1 MLKELV
7 NRMQGQVRLRVEAA
21 FPERVLN
28 LCGARHLS
36 FWDVEW
42 ESATVFTCRMG
53 RRDSRVLRQAV
64 REMDCTV
71 TVIGREGAP
80 DFLLRFRRR
89 YVLLAGLGLC
99 AAAMVYGSF
108 FIWDF
113 QVEGNETVPDEEILR
128 ALEKNGVGI
137 GTFSF
142 SLDPEGLRNQVL
154 LEIPE
159 LSWLTVNVSG
169 CRATVQVRE
178 RVQKPEMVDERTPAN
193 VVARR
198 AGLVLTIR
206 SAQGVNMVLPGT
218 SVEEGQLLI
227 SGVEDTDTVGARIL
241 AGRGTVTARTW
252 YTLTARMPL
261 TAETKSYTGR
271 KKTGWSLVFGTHRVK
286 FYGNSSIEGA
296 EYDKITTRYPWTLL
310 GLRLPVTLVRETYR
324 FYERTETEA
333 DPAAAESAGEAILTE
348 YLHSLVDPY
357 GTVTTTL
364 CTSRQRGDVLEVTLA
379 AECQEEIGRTAPIYV
394 SDDTP
399 DP

>member
-80 DFLLRFRRR
+80 YFLLRFRRR

-286 FYGNSSIEGA
+286 F
-296 EYDKITTRYPWTLL
+296 
-310 GLRLPVTLVRETYR
+310 
-324 FYERTETEA
+324 
-333 DPAAAESAGEAILTE
+333 
-348 YLHSLVDPY
+348 
-357 GTVTTTL
+357 
-364 CTSRQRGDVLEVTLA
+364 
-379 AECQEEIGRTAPIYV
+379 
-394 SDDTP
+394 
-399 DP
+399 

>member
-71 TVIGREGAP
+71 TVVGREGAP
-80 DFLLRFRRR
+80 YFLLRFRRR

-178 RVQKPEMVDERTPAN
+178 RVQKPEMVDERTP
-193 VVARR
+193 
-198 AGLVLTIR
+198 
-206 SAQGVNMVLPGT
+206 
-218 SVEEGQLLI
+218 
-227 SGVEDTDTVGARIL
+227 
-241 AGRGTVTARTW
+241 
-252 YTLTARMPL
+252 
-261 TAETKSYTGR
+261 
-271 KKTGWSLVFGTHRVK
+271 
-286 FYGNSSIEGA
+286 
-296 EYDKITTRYPWTLL
+296 
-310 GLRLPVTLVRETYR
+310 
-324 FYERTETEA
+324 
-333 DPAAAESAGEAILTE
+333 
-348 YLHSLVDPY
+348 
-357 GTVTTTL
+357 
-364 CTSRQRGDVLEVTLA
+364 
-379 AECQEEIGRTAPIYV
+379 
-394 SDDTP
+394 
-399 DP
+399 

>member
-7 NRMQGQVRLRVEAA
+7 NRIQGQVRLRVEAA

-71 TVIGREGAP
+71 TVVGREGAP
-80 DFLLRFRRR
+80 YFLLRFRRR
-89 YVLLAGLGLC
+89 YVLLAGLCLC

-206 SAQGVNMVLPGT
+206 SVQGVNMVLPGT

-252 YTLTARMPL
+252 YTLTTRMPL

-324 FYERTETEA
+324 FYERAETEV

>member
-1 MLKELV
+1 M
-7 NRMQGQVRLRVEAA
+7 
-21 FPERVLN
+21 
-28 LCGARHLS
+28 
-36 FWDVEW
+36 
-42 ESATVFTCRMG
+42 TV
-53 RRDSRVLRQAV
+53 V
-64 REMDCTV
+64 
-71 TVIGREGAP
+71 GREGAP
-80 DFLLRFRRR
+80 YFLLRFRRR
-89 YVLLAGLGLC
+89 YVLLAGLSLC

-128 ALEKNGVGI
+128 ALEQNGVGI

-178 RVQKPEMVDERTPAN
+178 RVKKPEMVDERTPTN

-198 AGLVLTIR
+198 AGLVLTIQ
-206 SAQGVNMVLPGT
+206 STEGVNMVLPGT

-241 AGRGTVTARTW
+241 AGRGSVMARTW
-252 YTLTARMPL
+252 YTLTTRMPL
-261 TAETKSYTGR
+261 TVQTKSYTGR
-271 KKTGWSLVFGTHRVK
+271 KKTGWSLIFGTHRVK

-324 FYERTETEA
+324 FYERAETGM

-364 CTSRQRGDVLEVTLA
+364 CTSRQREGVLEVTLA
-379 AECQEEIGRTAPIYV
+379 AECREEIARTAPIYV
-394 SDDTP
+394 SDDNP

>member
-71 TVIGREGAP
+71 TVVGREGAP
-80 DFLLRFRRR
+80 YFLLRFRRR

-137 GTFSF
+137 GTFS
-142 SLDPEGLRNQVL
+142 V
-154 LEIPE
+154 
-159 LSWLTVNVSG
+159 
-169 CRATVQVRE
+169 
-178 RVQKPEMVDERTPAN
+178 TPHK
-193 VVARR
+193 
-198 AGLVLTIR
+198 
-206 SAQGVNMVLPGT
+206 
-218 SVEEGQLLI
+218 E
-227 SGVEDTDTVGARIL
+227 
-241 AGRGTVTARTW
+241 
-252 YTLTARMPL
+252 
-261 TAETKSYTGR
+261 
-271 KKTGWSLVFGTHRVK
+271 
-286 FYGNSSIEGA
+286 
-296 EYDKITTRYPWTLL
+296 KI
-310 GLRLPVTLVRETYR
+310 
-324 FYERTETEA
+324 
-333 DPAAAESAGEAILTE
+333 
-348 YLHSLVDPY
+348 
-357 GTVTTTL
+357 
-364 CTSRQRGDVLEVTLA
+364 
-379 AECQEEIGRTAPIYV
+379 
-394 SDDTP
+394 
-399 DP
+399 

>member
-1 MLKELV
+1 MLRKIV
-7 NRMQGQVRLRVEAA
+7 NRLQGQVRVRVEAA

-28 LCGARHLS
+28 LCGARNLS
-36 FWDVEW
+36 FWDLEW
-42 ESATVFTCRMG
+42 EGPTAFTCRLS
-53 RRDSRVLRQAV
+53 RRDWHSLRRAAKHL
-64 REMDCTV
+64 DCTLTPV
-71 TVIGREGAP
+71 GREGVP
-80 DFLLRFRRR
+80 YFVGRFRKR
-89 YVLLAGLGLC
+89 YALLLGLGLC
-99 AAAMVYGSF
+99 AAALSVGSF

-113 QVEGNETVPDEEILR
+113 TVEGNETVTTEEILR
-128 ALEKNGVGI
+128 ALQKNGVEI
-137 GTFSF
+137 GTFGF
-142 SLDPEGLRNQVL
+142 SLDAEDLRNHVL
-154 LEIPE
+154 LDIPE
-159 LSWLTVNVSG
+159 LSWMTVNVSG
-169 CRATVQVRE
+169 CRAYVQVRE
-178 RVQKPEMVDERTPAN
+178 RVMAPELVNKRAPTN

-198 AGLVLTIR
+198 AGLVLKVR
-206 SAQGVNMVLPGT
+206 ALDGVTCALPGT
-218 SVEEGQLLI
+218 AVEEGQLLI

-252 YTLTARMPL
+252 YTLTTRMPL

-324 FYERTETEA
+324 FYERAETEV